1 MKVHY
6 NGEDKAAD
14 LSSFLRSM
22 QGHDLN
28 SYAYALLNNFNVEIN
43 RHRFIVS
50 YDAQKSSAKAIRFY
64 ASYRNNEESRLRN
77 ADKNNNDN
85 ANNSPLEARASSAI
99 PSTPSKNGAEK
110 RQEELLHKATSGIKD
125 AAATVVEIL
134 TEFEGNNNAQ
144 YVLTAAIAKS
154 PVDKNSKFLFFYHA
168 SPAQSSKFEMAVAA
182 TAQVPQLSE
191 MNFMRS
197 EKEDPAMQ
205 IAAEAMWG
213 ENAQSGAKISIKAKL
228 EQSEQR
234 KQYIA
239 NHPQAEQCRK
249 QMEQRDYALN
259 ACRNVTA
266 RSNALDEYSLTIKY
280 EKIPQKLMNATYQ
293 LYRIARY
300 AGFAYNSENVVAVSN
315 QADQLK
321 VRVNIAE
328 DHKSVNVSIE
338 APHANSQFNNLP
350 LSNMAKHILIQNA
363 QYDVDQRVGY
373 AAFNGQYNPVCVA
386 DGSSGQTFDNKTY
399 PLNLEKDSW
408 YVLMTSAPKQR
419 KDNRVDYKTQRQ
431 ENVTILVKQSGENK
445 KELKIVLNNGEHV
458 IDMQ

>member
-1 MKVHY
+1 MNKYNKLLSENPRLLYIKGVQIPTKNDGIVSYNMTTVKNLQVSQNLPTWELNIIKSIVSQLQVDTRAENEVSSRLNQKPKNGKPFGTFKTMEDTVTGECETLYDIKPLQQVEQQNKPQLAPMPNLKGSNGDLIDIIKTKNFSLAFKVEPLNKNMEEKIFIATQHPYTTIQNILNLTPAEKSQNTKDISVRKTREWTQTYGESSTGVAMKVHY

-14 LSSFLRSM
+14 LASFLRSM
-22 QGHDLN
+22 QGHDLT
-28 SYAYALLNNFNVEIN
+28 SYALLNNFNVEIN

-50 YDAQKSSAKAIRFY
+50 HDAQKSSAKAIRFY

-197 EKEDPAMQ
+197 EKE
-205 IAAEAMWG
+205 
-213 ENAQSGAKISIKAKL
+213 
-228 EQSEQR
+228 
-234 KQYIA
+234 
-239 NHPQAEQCRK
+239 
-249 QMEQRDYALN
+249 
-259 ACRNVTA
+259 
-266 RSNALDEYSLTIKY
+266 
-280 EKIPQKLMNATYQ
+280 
-293 LYRIARY
+293 LYNIHCH
-300 AGFAYNSENVVAVSN
+300 FCH
-315 QADQLK
+315 LK
-321 VRVNIAE
+321 RCGDI
-328 DHKSVNVSIE
+328 
-338 APHANSQFNNLP
+338 
-350 LSNMAKHILIQNA
+350 
-363 QYDVDQRVGY
+363 
-373 AAFNGQYNPVCVA
+373 
-386 DGSSGQTFDNKTY
+386 
-399 PLNLEKDSW
+399 
-408 YVLMTSAPKQR
+408 
-419 KDNRVDYKTQRQ
+419 
-431 ENVTILVKQSGENK
+431 
-445 KELKIVLNNGEHV
+445 
-458 IDMQ
+458 